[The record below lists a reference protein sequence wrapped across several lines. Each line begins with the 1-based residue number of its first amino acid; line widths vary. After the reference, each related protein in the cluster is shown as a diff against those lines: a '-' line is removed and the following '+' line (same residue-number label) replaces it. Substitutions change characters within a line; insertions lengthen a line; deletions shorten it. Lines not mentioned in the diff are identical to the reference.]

1 GPPHKGTRGAILS
14 MQIQGGDVATD
25 GVVEGVEEGSHEDE
39 TGGDDGDV
47 DLDDG
52 ERGGGEG
59 CP

>member
-1 GPPHKGTRGAILS
+1 MQVQRGNLAKG
-14 MQIQGGDVATD
+14 

-47 DLDDG
+47 HFDDG

-59 CP
+59 SPWARLGC